1 MSHAHRCARPTCGD
15 LVACTGV
22 FEKNYDGY
30 PNPVCQVVAWGLQPL
45 CDDCEAQRKA
55 DEQADAMATLH
66 EDEIRDGGR
75 E

>member
-1 MSHAHRCARPTCGD
+1 MSHAHRCARHACGN
-15 LVACTGV
+15 LVACTGE
-22 FEKNYDGY
+22 FLWSYDY
-30 PNPVCQVVAWGLQPL
+30 YPVCYVVADNLQPL